1 MIKELMEKRNDLMAK
16 ADEILN
22 KAKAEKREV
31 TKEESDTLTGYRDQ
45 VRQINE
51 TMKLE
56 DELRELDG
64 YKPTEKREE
73 KPEESV
79 ETRERN
85 AFENYI
91 RGRVIHERT
100 GELTPATNPASGGA
114 LIPTT
119 IAAQIVKKVYDICP
133 VLERSQHYNVKGK
146 LELPKYGPTS
156 GNSPDNITVAYATE
170 FSALSS
176 HSGAFTTVELTGFLA
191 GALTKISNS
200 LINNAQFDVV
210 GFVVDEMATAMAR
223 FIEKEC
229 LVGTNNKV
237 SGLSTLTNGVT
248 AAAQAAITA
257 DEVVKLH
264 DKVKDVYQ
272 QNAVWI
278 MSSATRTALRLLRT
292 NDGLYLL
299 NDDVSSPF
307 GTTLLGKPVYVSDNM
322 PEIAHSAKPIYYGDL
337 SGLAT
342 KFSEEIN
349 IQVLREK
356 YADEHATGVV
366 GWMEFDAKVVDE
378 QRLAVLTMA

>member
-1 MIKELMEKRNDLMAK
+1 MIKELMEKRNDLMSK

-22 KAKAEKREV
+22 KAKAEKREL

-45 VRQINE
+45 VRQIND
-51 TMKLE
+51 TMKLD

-64 YKPTEKREE
+64 YKPMEKREE
-73 KPEESV
+73 QQEESV

-91 RGRVIHERT
+91 RGRVIHERS

-133 VLERSQHYNVKGK
+133 VLERSQHYNIKGK

-156 GNSPDNITVAYATE
+156 AQTPDNITVAYATE

-176 HSGAFTTVELTGFLA
+176 HSGAFTTVELGGFLA

-200 LINNAQFDVV
+200 LINNSQFDVV
-210 GFVVDEMATAMAR
+210 GFVVNQMAEAMAR

-229 LVGTNNKV
+229 LVGTNNKI

-292 NDGLYLL
+292 QDGLYLL

>member
-1 MIKELMEKRNDLMAK
+1 MIKELMEKRNDLMTK

-22 KAKAEKREV
+22 KAKAEKREL

-45 VRQINE
+45 VRQIND
-51 TMKLE
+51 TMKLD

-73 KPEESV
+73 QPEESV
-79 ETRERN
+79 EIRERN

-91 RGRVIHERT
+91 RGRVIHERS

-133 VLERSQHYNVKGK
+133 VLERSQHYNIKGK

-156 GNSPDNITVAYATE
+156 GNSPDDITVAYATE

-176 HSGAFTTVELTGFLA
+176 HSGAFTTVELGGFLA

-210 GFVVDEMATAMAR
+210 GFVVDQMAEAMAR

-229 LVGTNNKV
+229 LVGTNNKI
-237 SGLSTLTNGVT
+237 SGLSTLSNGVT

-292 NDGLYLL
+292 QDGLYLL